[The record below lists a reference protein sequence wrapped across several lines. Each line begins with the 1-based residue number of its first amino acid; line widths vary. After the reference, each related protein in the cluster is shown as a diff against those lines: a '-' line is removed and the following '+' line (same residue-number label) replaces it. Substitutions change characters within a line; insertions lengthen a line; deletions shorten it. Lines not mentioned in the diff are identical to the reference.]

1 MHQMKID
8 IIPVRYD
15 GISLHLHWLTAALVV
30 EQWVGAHLID
40 DFPNV
45 APRVAARSVHIS
57 FGLILGLVLIARIL
71 WRATRGRK
79 LPPAD
84 HGFLQFIANATHWAL
99 YALLVAV
106 IPVGMFLVFVRGD
119 SYFGLFSVPA
129 FDAGNKIL
137 RDNVAEL
144 HGLLANAILIL
155 AGLHAAA
162 ALVHHFLWHDNVLRR
177 VLPGRG

>member
-1 MHQMKID
+1 MKID
-8 IIPVRYD
+8 IAPARYD
-15 GISLHLHWLTAALVV
+15 RVTLCLHWLTAALVV

-40 DFPNV
+40 DFANG

-57 FGLILGLVLIARIL
+57 LGLTLGIILIARIL

-79 LPPAD
+79 LAPAD
-84 HGFLQFIANATHWAL
+84 QGFLQFVAAATHWVL
-99 YALLVAV
+99 YALLVAI
-106 IPVGMFLVFVRGD
+106 IPIGMFLVFVRGD

-129 FDAGNKIL
+129 FDAGNKVL
-137 RDNVAEL
+137 RHNVAEL

-162 ALVHHFLWHDNVLRR
+162 AFFHHYVWHDNVLRR
-177 VLPGRG
+177 MMPGRG